1 MDKLVFQEYDENERL
16 DVLEANSDG
25 VEEMHYTE
33 FLTEEE
39 LSESK
44 TMLAQVSIKESEL
57 GDELKKIKD
66 EYKAKTKPI
75 TQQKLILLDEIKHKS
90 RNLYGRCY
98 KLIDFANKEVGFY
111 NSRGQLVYERPA
123 KPEDLQKTIMSARRT
138 GTHG

>member
-39 LSESK
+39 LSENKS
-44 TMLAQVSIKESEL
+44 MLAQVSIKESEL

-123 KPEDLQKTIMSARRT
+123 KPDELQKTIMSARRT